1 MVQHQPEV
9 EVRTN
14 ILDERLCRLCRV
26 AWILPSRGC
35 VNEAEA
41 ANDRE
46 VKASLS
52 PRLYRS
58 GNRSP
63 HCEASGN
70 FVVTER
76 LLADNKT
83 NAAIIPQRI
92 TSLHKMKWSYILS
105 TRGSTWHELCLKER
119 CLRFMAKERRL
130 LAGMSNKRR
139 EENKTRCLKRT
150 QQKDYWSC

>member
-1 MVQHQPEV
+1 M
-9 EVRTN
+9 
-14 ILDERLCRLCRV
+14 
-26 AWILPSRGC
+26 
-35 VNEAEA
+35 NEAEA

-52 PRLYRS
+52 PRLYQL

-63 HCEASGN
+63 HCDASGN

-92 TSLHKMKWSYILS
+92 TSLHKMK
-105 TRGSTWHELCLKER
+105 
-119 CLRFMAKERRL
+119 
-130 LAGMSNKRR
+130 
-139 EENKTRCLKRT
+139 
-150 QQKDYWSC
+150 

>member
-1 MVQHQPEV
+1 MS
-9 EVRTN
+9 RCMDITFK
-14 ILDERLCRLCRV
+14 RL
-26 AWILPSRGC
+26 C

-52 PRLYRS
+52 PRLYQL

-83 NAAIIPQRI
+83 NAAKNPPMHYK
-92 TSLHKMKWSYILS
+92 SP
-105 TRGSTWHELCLKER
+105 
-119 CLRFMAKERRL
+119 
-130 LAGMSNKRR
+130 
-139 EENKTRCLKRT
+139 
-150 QQKDYWSC
+150 